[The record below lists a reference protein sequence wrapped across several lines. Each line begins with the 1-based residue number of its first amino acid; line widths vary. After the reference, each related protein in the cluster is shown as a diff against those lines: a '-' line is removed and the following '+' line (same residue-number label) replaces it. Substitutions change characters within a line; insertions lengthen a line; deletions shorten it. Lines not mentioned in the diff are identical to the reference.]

1 MTNPKILRWL
11 DLLAALLARR
21 SPATFLD
28 LARDV
33 PAYLT
38 DGSVAIRKPS
48 PTLKRMFERDKLE
61 LRELGIPLESEGDEG
76 DEERAYVL
84 RTKDF
89 YLPYLALM
97 TERGLEVPSK
107 VDRYG
112 YHSLATLAFEPD
124 ELEAIRDA
132 ANRVTRVGDPALSED
147 ARSAMQKLAFDLP
160 LGATHGSSDDTTV
173 ISTSARPDPRMLAT
187 LGDALIRRKAVSV
200 VYHGAAAGEQTSRTL
215 ELYGLFF
222 LLGHWYVAARDTT
235 KEGVRNF
242 RVSRIVKAKANA
254 AREGTPDYT
263 VPKEFVLREHAQ
275 SRPAWELGDGGGVQ
289 ALVEFRGSTGAVR
302 AASVLGQSVEGN
314 EHVRR
319 FSVRRVDSFARWL
332 LSFGGD
338 AIPQSPIELVSEY
351 DALIARTRALYAR
364 SGDV

>member
-173 ISTSARPDPRMLAT
+173 ISTSARPDPPGWRCCRPSCACCCCR
-187 LGDALIRRKAVSV
+187 GQSG
-200 VYHGAAAGEQTSRTL
+200 YFAAAHCWWPL
-215 ELYGLFF
+215 P
-222 LLGHWYVAARDTT
+222 
-235 KEGVRNF
+235 EGDLSSLR
-242 RVSRIVKAKANA
+242 SSPPAK
-254 AREGTPDYT
+254 
-263 VPKEFVLREHAQ
+263 LRWGAE
-275 SRPAWELGDGGGVQ
+275 RPA
-289 ALVEFRGSTGAVR
+289 A
-302 AASVLGQSVEGN
+302 
-314 EHVRR
+314 
-319 FSVRRVDSFARWL
+319 
-332 LSFGGD
+332 
-338 AIPQSPIELVSEY
+338 
-351 DALIARTRALYAR
+351 
-364 SGDV
+364 

>member
-1 MTNPKILRWL
+1 VPNPKILRWL

-28 LARDV
+28 FARDV
-33 PAYLT
+33 PAYLR
-38 DGSVAIRKPS
+38 DGSVAARKPS
-48 PTLKRMFERDKLE
+48 PTVKRMFERDKLE

-97 TERGLEVPSK
+97 TERGLVGPSK

-132 ANRVTRVGDPALSED
+132 ASRVTQVGDPALSED
-147 ARSAMQKLAFDLP
+147 TRSALQKLAFDLP
-160 LGATHGSSDDTTV
+160 MGATDGPSGDAAV
-173 ISTSARPDPRMLAT
+173 ISTPARPDPRILAA
-187 LGDALIRRKAVSV
+187 LGEALIRRKAVSV
-200 VYHGAAAGEQTSRTL
+200 VYQGAAAGEQTERTL

-222 LLGHWYVAARDTT
+222 LLGHWYVAAHDRA

-242 RVSRIVKAKANA
+242 RVSRVRKAIVSASS
-254 AREGTPDYT
+254 EGTPDYT
-263 VPKEFVLREHAQ
+263 VPTTFVLREHAK
-275 SRPAWELGDGGGVQ
+275 SRRAWEIGDGGGLE

-302 AASVLGQSVEGN
+302 AASALGQSVEGN
-314 EHVRR
+314 DQVRL
-319 FSVRRVDSFARWL
+319 FSVRRVDTFARWL

-338 AIPQSPIELVSEY
+338 AVPQSPTELVSEY
-351 DALIARTRALYAR
+351 EALVERTRALYAR
-364 SGDV
+364 PGAV